1 LLFAEN
7 LFSYFCVKHKFKTTE
22 MKKSLILLTFV
33 FLTSVAMGQ
42 KGVSGAL
49 SAKDQ
54 GKLDKALEAIEAV
67 VNSTNPKSAKTINNP
82 RTWEVR
88 GEIFQAIAQS
98 KDEAVKKLSA
108 DPLSEALNSYKKA
121 LQLDTKGRNS
131 NSILIKLTLMEN
143 DFMNQAVDAFNNE
156 DYNKALTS
164 FEQILDMKQLPVFQ
178 KDNKN
183 AVDTVIIFNAGLA
196 AFNAENY
203 NKAIQYYKEAAKY
216 GYNGG
221 RTYSLLSK
229 SYLENKDTVT
239 AITTL
244 TEAFEKYPI
253 DNSVLVEMI
262 NIYISTK
269 KTEEAM
275 KYLNLAIE
283 QDPSNPS
290 YFFARGS
297 LLDGMGKQ
305 DEAIK
310 SYEKSIELNK
320 DYYDAYYNLGALYY
334 NNGVKQ
340 IEVANKVPANQNDLY
355 DEELAK
361 SDVWFSKALPYMER
375 CQEIKPGDTYSLE
388 SLKNLYY
395 RLKQLDKY
403 EEVLKKLGQ

>member
-1 LLFAEN
+1 
-7 LFSYFCVKHKFKTTE
+7 

-244 TEAFEKYPI
+244 TEAFEKYPT

-375 CQEIKPGDTYSLE
+375 CQEIKPGDTYLLE

>member
-1 LLFAEN
+1 MHDAQ
-7 LFSYFCVKHKFKTTE
+7 H
-22 MKKSLILLTFV
+22 
-33 FLTSVAMGQ
+33 
-42 KGVSGAL
+42 
-49 SAKDQ
+49 
-54 GKLDKALEAIEAV
+54 
-67 VNSTNPKSAKTINNP
+67 
-82 RTWEVR
+82 VR
-88 GEIFQAIAQS
+88 R
-98 KDEAVKKLSA
+98 V
-108 DPLSEALNSYKKA
+108 
-121 LQLDTKGRNS
+121 
-131 NSILIKLTLMEN
+131 
-143 DFMNQAVDAFNNE
+143 
-156 DYNKALTS
+156 
-164 FEQILDMKQLPVFQ
+164 
-178 KDNKN
+178 
-183 AVDTVIIFNAGLA
+183 
-196 AFNAENY
+196 
-203 NKAIQYYKEAAKY
+203 
-216 GYNGG
+216 
-221 RTYSLLSK
+221 
-229 SYLENKDTVT
+229 
-239 AITTL
+239 
-244 TEAFEKYPI
+244 
-253 DNSVLVEMI
+253 
-262 NIYISTK
+262 
-269 KTEEAM
+269 